1 MDESLLSPFVG
12 LAFKSEIGCALRAT
26 QHGLYW
32 RVKQTLA
39 EVFFNFL
46 TRLDSIFV
54 RHVNVENNQAVI
66 TDAMGFDM
74 VNSLL
79 SIDSLL
85 NMIELFA
92 ELCVQHIQE
101 KRGVVRD

>member
-12 LAFKSEIGCALRAT
+12 LGFKPESGCALRAILY
-26 QHGLYW
+26 GLCW
-32 RVKQTLA
+32 GVKQTLGK
-39 EVFFNFL
+39 VFFNFL

-54 RHVNVENNQAVI
+54 RHVNVKNNQAVI

-85 NMIELFA
+85 NTIELFA

>member
-1 MDESLLSPFVG
+1 M
-12 LAFKSEIGCALRAT
+12 
-26 QHGLYW
+26 
-32 RVKQTLA
+32 
-39 EVFFNFL
+39 
-46 TRLDSIFV
+46 
-54 RHVNVENNQAVI
+54 NVENNQAVI